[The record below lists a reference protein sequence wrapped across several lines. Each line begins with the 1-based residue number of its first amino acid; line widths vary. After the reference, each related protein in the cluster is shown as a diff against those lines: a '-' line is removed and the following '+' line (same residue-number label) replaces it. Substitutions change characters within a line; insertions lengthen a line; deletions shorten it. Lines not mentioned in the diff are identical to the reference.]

1 MQFDDDAQLD
11 DSQVQDRRGIP
22 GGGLAIGGG
31 AVGILGLVLALVF
44 GFDPGL
50 LNSVTGSGGSKPA
63 TGQAAGSTDQ
73 QTSTCKTGADANKRQ
88 DCRILAVVNSVQ
100 NYWQGDFA
108 SRGRQYSLAPTV
120 LFTDRVQTAC
130 GAATS
135 AVGPFYCPGD
145 HKAYFDLG
153 FFNDMT
159 RQLGAQGGPFAEAY
173 VVAHEYGHHVQTLLG
188 TMAKVG
194 NDRQGADSASVK
206 LELQADCYAG
216 VWTHHATTTP
226 QASTG
231 RPLITKLTD
240 EDIARA
246 LDAAESVGDD
256 RIQQRATGKT
266 NPETWTHGSSAQRT
280 QWFTTGYRTGDLTK
294 CNTFG

>member
-1 MQFDDDAQLD
+1 MEFDEDAQLD
-11 DSQVQDRRGIP
+11 GSQVEDRRGIP

-31 AVGILGLVLALVF
+31 AIGIVGLIVALVLGVDPNLVSS
-44 GFDPGL
+44 L
-50 LNSVTGSGGSKPA
+50 TGSGSKPA
-63 TGQAAGSTDQ
+63 AGTATGTPQS
-73 QTSTCKTGADANKRQ
+73 STCKTGADANKRQ
-88 DCRILAVVNSVQ
+88 DCRILATVNSIQ
-100 NYWQGDFA
+100 NYWDGEFTA
-108 SRGRQYSLAPTV
+108 RGKKYSKADSV

-135 AVGPFYCPGD
+135 AIGPFYCPGD

-153 FFNDMT
+153 FFNDMG

-188 TMAKVG
+188 VRVG

-206 LELQADCYAG
+206 SELQADCYAG

-240 EDIARA
+240 DDIARA

-256 RIQQRATGKT
+256 RIQKRATGTT
-266 NPETWTHGSSAQRT
+266 NPETWTHGSSEQRK
-280 QWFTTGYRTGDLTK
+280 QWFTTGYRTGDMTK

>member
-1 MQFDDDAQLD
+1 MQFDDDARLD
-11 DSQVQDRRGIP
+11 DSQVEDRRGFP

-31 AVGILGLVLALVF
+31 AIGILGLVIALVL
-44 GFDPGL
+44 GVDPGMIGL
-50 LNSVTGSGGSKPA
+50 SGSGGAKPA
-63 TGQAAGSTDQ
+63 GQGTGADQ
-73 QTSTCKTGADANKRQ
+73 VSQECRTGADANKRQ

-100 NYWQGDFA
+100 NYWQSDFA
-108 SRGRQYSLAPTV
+108 SRGKKYAQAQTV
-120 LFTDRVQTAC
+120 LFTDRVSTAC
-130 GAATS
+130 GPASS

-159 RQLGAQGGPFAEAY
+159 RQLGARGGPFAEAY

-188 TMAKVG
+188 TMDRVG
-194 NDRQGADSASVK
+194 SDRQGADSASVK

-231 RPLITKLTD
+231 RPLITRLTD

-280 QWFTTGYRTGDLTK
+280 QWFTTGYRTGDPAS

>member
-31 AVGILGLVLALVF
+31 AVGILGLVVALVF
-44 GFDPGL
+44 GLDPGL
-50 LNSVTGSGGSKPA
+50 FGSSDPQGRPA
-63 TGQAAGSTDQ
+63 ARPAGDQGQLGST
-73 QTSTCKTGADANKRQ
+73 CRTGADANQRQ

-100 NYWQGDFA
+100 NYWQGEFK
-108 SRGRQYSLAPTV
+108 SRGKQYSSAPTV

-130 GAATS
+130 GPASS

-159 RQLGAQGGPFAEAY
+159 RQLGARGGPFAEAY

-188 TMAKVG
+188 TMNKVG

-231 RPLITKLTD
+231 RPLITELTD
-240 EDIARA
+240 DDIARA

-256 RIQQRATGKT
+256 RIQRRATGGT

-280 QWFTTGYRTGDLTK
+280 QWFTTGYRSGDPAK